1 MTPQTLFDFEQAQV
15 DAEQAAL
22 QARLDAKNAAKAE
35 RENRKHQEELDKSHR
50 RMQRDMA
57 RRYREPDEHAQCGI
71 RWYCRSPR
79 DRDRGCFWTHCHA
92 CGQALI
98 YTTDRNAKPQEC
110 KGKKP

>member
-1 MTPQTLFDFEQAQV
+1 MLQSFFPFEQTIV
-15 DAEQAAL
+15 DAEQAAADARV
-22 QARLDAKNAAKAE
+22 QARAAAKAE

-98 YTTDRNAKPQEC
+98 YTTDRNAKPQVC
-110 KGKKP
+110 KASTA